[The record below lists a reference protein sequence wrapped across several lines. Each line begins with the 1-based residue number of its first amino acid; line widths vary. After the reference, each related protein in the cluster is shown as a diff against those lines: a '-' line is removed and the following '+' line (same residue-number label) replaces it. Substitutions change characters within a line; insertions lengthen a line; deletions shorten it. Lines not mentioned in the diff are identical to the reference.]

1 MPSKK
6 ENDRSNENVG
16 VSDSLA
22 NEARALGIEP
32 ATFGD
37 DAEAL
42 QERVDHVRA
51 EKEAVGGD
59 TDIDAARAEQ
69 REQREA
75 SRKEDATQ
83 TNLSQATDAEADQL
97 KSK

>member
-6 ENDRSNENVG
+6 QNDTANENVG

-37 DAEAL
+37 DSEAL

-59 TDIDAARAEQ
+59 TDIEAARAEQ
-69 REQREA
+69 REQRET
-75 SRKEDATQ
+75 SRREDAEN
-83 TNLSQATDAEADQL
+83 TNLSNATDAEADQL